1 MKKIT
6 GFICVALVSLVVVG
20 TDTSAAI
27 PGDPYL
33 DEVVDF
39 WGGVDGFLGGWD
51 KGNYNI
57 PVSPDV
63 ALGAP
68 DGWFVSITP
77 GDWII
82 FAFTDNTMI
91 DGPGPD
97 IAIREIGNNAGLE
110 KAEVWVSAVNDGVQ
124 FTSLGIIASQGWE
137 TNPTLYLDLADIGFT
152 QPVGYVKVSD
162 GVGGAAPGFDLDS
175 ITAVNAGEVTV
186 EADIDFDPDTLN
198 LKGKGRWAT
207 VYIELP
213 GGYDVGEID
222 AGTVLLEDAI
232 SPVFDQKYG
241 FVSHDDSYVVDHDGD
256 GIMERMLKFRRSE
269 VHAIVSPGVYN
280 FKVSGELED
289 GTEFEGY
296 SDPIRVIDPV
306 QKAKQERL
314 KHVGTS
320 SGSNADLGIPAR
332 VPTSYGV
339 SSARAPAD
347 RTDPVEA
354 SRPSSSAISL
364 HRLPLV
370 SMDETLSPERFQDL
384 NPPSDRRCVG
394 EVSWPRGS
402 SCPPR

>member
-1 MKKIT
+1 MRKFT
-6 GFICVALVSLVVVG
+6 AAVICLAIVTLVVAVP
-20 TDTSAAI
+20 DSCAAS
-27 PGDPYL
+27 PGDPYV

-39 WGGVDGFLGGWD
+39 WGGVSGFLGGWD

-97 IAIREIGNNAGLE
+97 IAIREIGNNAGQE
-110 KAEVWVSAVNDGVQ
+110 KAEIWVSAVNDGVQ

-152 QPVGYVKVSD
+152 ETVGYVKVSD
-162 GVGGAAPGFDLDS
+162 GVGGSAPGFDLD
-175 ITAVNAGEVTV
+175 AVWALNEGEVIV

-198 LKGKGRWAT
+198 LKSKGRWAT

-213 GGYDVGEID
+213 DGYDVGEID
-222 AGTVLLEDAI
+222 ASTVLLEDAI
-232 SPVFDQKYG
+232 SPVQDQKYG
-241 FVSHDDSYVVDHDGD
+241 FVAYDDSYVVDHDGD
-256 GIMERMLKFRRSE
+256 GIMERMLKFLRSE

-296 SDPIRVIDPV
+296 SDPITVIDPD

-314 KHVGTS
+314 THQGPS
-320 SGSNADLGIPAR
+320 SSSHAGIPAR
-332 VPTSYGV
+332 VPTSHEV
-339 SSARAPAD
+339 STARAPAV
-347 RTDPVEA
+347 RTDTVEA
-354 SRPSSSAISL
+354 SRPSSSALSS
-364 HRLPLV
+364 HRFPLV
-370 SMDETLSPERFQDL
+370 STDEVLSPERFQ
-384 NPPSDRRCVG
+384 NPESFSNDDRPGNDITSR
-394 EVSWPRGS
+394 S
-402 SCPPR
+402 

>member
-1 MKKIT
+1 MAI
-6 GFICVALVSLVVVG
+6 VSLVVVVP
-20 TDTSAAI
+20 DSCAAS
-27 PGDPYL
+27 PGDPYA

-57 PVSPDV
+57 PISPDV

-82 FAFTDNTMI
+82 FKFTDNTMI

-97 IAIREIGNNAGLE
+97 IAIREIGNNAGQE
-110 KAEVWVSAVNDGVQ
+110 KAEVWVSAVHDGVQ
-124 FTSLGIIASQGWE
+124 FTSLGIIASAGPE

-152 QPVGYVKVSD
+152 EPVGYVKVSD
-162 GVGGAAPGFDLDS
+162 GVGGSAPGFDLDA
-175 ITAVNAGEVTV
+175 IWALNEGEVIV

-198 LKGKGRWAT
+198 LKSKGRWAT

-213 GGYDVGEID
+213 NGYDVGEID
-222 AGTVLLEDAI
+222 ASTVLLEDAI
-232 SPVFDQKYG
+232 SPVQDQKYG
-241 FVSHDDSYVVDHDGD
+241 FVAHDVSYVVDHDGD
-256 GIMERMLKFRRSE
+256 GIMERMLKFLRSE

-296 SDPIRVIDPV
+296 SDPITVIDPA
-306 QKAKQERL
+306 QKAKQQRL
-314 KHVGTS
+314 THQGPSSSSHVGVP
-320 SGSNADLGIPAR
+320 DR
-332 VPTSYGV
+332 VPTSHGV

-347 RTDPVEA
+347 RTDLVEA
-354 SRPSSSAISL
+354 SQLSSSALSL

-370 SMDETLSPERFQDL
+370 SADEVISPERFQDL
-384 NPPSDRRCVG
+384 NPPSDRRRAG
-394 EVSWPRGS
+394 EVS
-402 SCPPR
+402 

>member
-1 MKKIT
+1 MRKFT
-6 GFICVALVSLVVVG
+6 AAVICLAVVSLVVAVPG
-20 TDTSAAI
+20 SCAAS
-27 PGDPYL
+27 PGDPYV

-39 WGGVDGFLGGWD
+39 WGGVSGFLGGWD

-82 FAFTDNTMI
+82 FKFTDNTMI

-97 IAIREIGNNAGLE
+97 IAIREIGNNAGQE
-110 KAEVWVSAVNDGVQ
+110 KVEIWVSAVNDGVQ
-124 FTSLGIIASQGWE
+124 FTSLGIIASAGPE

-152 QPVGYVKVSD
+152 EPVGYVKVSD

-175 ITAVNAGEVTV
+175 ITAVNAGEVIA
-186 EADIDFDPDTLN
+186 EADIDFDPDMLN
-198 LKGKGRWAT
+198 LKSKGRWAT

-213 GGYDVGEID
+213 DGYDVGEID
-222 AGTVLLEDAI
+222 ASTVLLEDAI
-232 SPVFDQKYG
+232 SPVLDQKYG
-241 FVSHDDSYVVDHDGD
+241 FVAHDVSYVVDHDGD
-256 GIMERMLKFRRSE
+256 GIMERMLKFLRSE

-296 SDPIRVIDPV
+296 SDPITVIDPA

-314 KHVGTS
+314 THEGPG
-320 SGSNADLGIPAR
+320 SGSHADLGIPAR
-332 VPTSYGV
+332 VPISREV
-339 SSARAPAD
+339 SSARAPAV
-347 RTDPVEA
+347 RTDTVEA
-354 SRPSSSAISL
+354 SQPSSSAISL
-364 HRLPLV
+364 HRFPLV
-370 SMDETLSPERFQDL
+370 PADETLSPERFQDL
-384 NPPSDRRCVG
+384 NPPSDRRRAG
-394 EVSWPRGS
+394 EVS
-402 SCPPR
+402 